1 MRPMMQISILLG
13 LLIAGMVG
21 FGYLQSRLSSEA
33 RIKELEARKQQLE
46 DFVQRL
52 GSERRVAEAMV
63 TDQKK
68 VDGKLQTTILFVE
81 YARDGSTLPPRTFT
95 VEGDGV
101 HIEAMVIKFEQESV
115 ARDDPLR
122 GHSIALFTRL
132 FGDNQSPANAFPIDQ
147 PGSIPDVYRG
157 ATPAQVNFEEQLWQQ
172 FWKLADDP
180 DYAKSQGVRLAQG
193 QGVWRHL
200 IPGYVYKLTTE
211 ANGGLNM
218 EAVQMKG
225 AVSEYLKEKIGST
238 TQPK

>member
-1 MRPMMQISILLG
+1 MRPLVQISLLF
-13 LLIAGMVG
+13 LLLAAGVVG
-21 FGYLQSRLSSEA
+21 FGYLQHRFSSEA
-33 RIKELEARKQQLE
+33 RIKELEAQQKQLE

-63 TDQKK
+63 TDQKN

-132 FGDNQSPANAFPIDQ
+132 FGDNQSPADAFPIDQ

-218 EAVQMKG
+218 EAIKMQG
-225 AVSEYLKEKIGST
+225 AVSEYLKEKMGGT
-238 TQPK
+238 TQPN